1 MSNEKNDYKK
11 REELLRRMIES
22 VVVPK
27 YPQIEDVSIESMFFR
42 DMRRY
47 GVLVLVKDSTQYS
60 IQRKISDEIETLFKM
75 SSLDEQQLNGR
86 DYVDVHFA

>member
-1 MSNEKNDYKK
+1 
-11 REELLRRMIES
+11 
-22 VVVPK
+22 
-27 YPQIEDVSIESMFFR
+27 
-42 DMRRY
+42 
-47 GVLVLVKDSTQYS
+47 VLVKDTTQYS